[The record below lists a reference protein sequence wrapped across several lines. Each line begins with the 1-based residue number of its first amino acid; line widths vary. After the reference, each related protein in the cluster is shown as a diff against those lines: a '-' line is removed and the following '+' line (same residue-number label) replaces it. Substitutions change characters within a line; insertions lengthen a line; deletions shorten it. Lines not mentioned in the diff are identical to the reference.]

1 MAQTRAERMRA
12 RLAEQRAAH
21 RRRGRFHRAAV
32 VVSGATVPTG
42 GVAMLVLPGPAL
54 LVIPVGLAMLA
65 LEFAWAERLL
75 DRAIAHADAA
85 QRKAAQTT
93 TLQRVL
99 AATATLVAAVAAVSV
114 ALLWDVPLLP
124 V

>member
-32 VVSGATVPTG
+32 VVAGATVTTG

>member
-1 MAQTRAERMRA
+1 
-12 RLAEQRAAH
+12 
-21 RRRGRFHRAAV
+21 
-32 VVSGATVPTG
+32 
-42 GVAMLVLPGPAL
+42 MLVLPGPAL